1 MKGITMPPKKQE
13 KAQAKA
19 EEKKKAKII
28 EDKTFGLKNKNK
40 SKAVQKYIRSVQQQV
55 TGGKMKSEIQIA
67 QEEHEKKELKKA
79 QQKQA
84 ALLAALTK
92 GTENMKKVAGGDAQ
106 LDPKQIRDGQLIDVY
121 VDQRDQRQEG
131 MDDWDQAKLEQV
143 VKTKH
148 GGQKPTTDIVCR
160 YFLDA
165 LEKRLY
171 GWFWQCPNGEACQY
185 KHCLPP
191 GYVLKKKEID
201 PADLDVDDEPIEE
214 IIERERA
221 ALGTGTP
228 VTLESFLAWKAKKK
242 EEAARAAE
250 EVKKEKGRMDM
261 SGRDLFS
268 FDPSLFVD
276 DAAAADSQEYL
287 EDEEYQKQR
296 FDQER
301 KDEED
306 KAEEARRQNQMAHNS
321 SDDEEATK
329 PNKDKVPNET
339 QTSSEASPESAK
351 KVDQPI
357 TSVKNAALFLNNE
370 DINLEEL
377 DD

>member
-1 MKGITMPPKKQE
+1 MPPKKQD
-13 KAQAKA
+13 KGQQKA
-19 EEKKKAKII
+19 EEKRKAKIV

-55 TGGKMKSEIQIA
+55 TGGKMKSEVQIA

-92 GTENMKKVAGGDAQ
+92 GTENMKKIAGNDPE

-121 VDQRDQRQEG
+121 VDQREQRKQES

-160 YFLDA
+160 FFLDA

-201 PADLDVDDEPIEE
+201 PTELEVEDEPIEE

-221 ALGTGTP
+221 ALPLGSGTP
-228 VTLESFLAWKAKKK
+228 VTLETFLAWKQRKR
-242 EEAARAAE
+242 EEAERAAE
-250 EVKKEKGRMDM
+250 EVKKERGRMDM
-261 SGRDLFS
+261 SGRDLFT
-268 FDPSLFVD
+268 FNPALFVD
-276 DAAAADSQEYL
+276 DAEAADSQEYV
-287 EDEEYQKQR
+287 EDEEYQR
-296 FDQER
+296 ER
-301 KDEED
+301 LANDSDGESSSDSQEED
-306 KAEEARRQNQMAHNS
+306 DDDDDD
-321 SDDEEATK
+321 DDEDENPGMESTQADDK
-329 PNKDKVPNET
+329 PE
-339 QTSSEASPESAK
+339 TSSLQGAEQTNFST
-351 KVDQPI
+351 
-357 TSVKNAALFLNNE
+357 TSTAVKNPHLFLQNE
-370 DINLEEL
+370 DEVNL
-377 DD
+377 DDLDD